1 MIVKVGLLGITAV
14 FLALI
19 LQKEKSEFAMLLV
32 LAAGMILFTYIL
44 LRMQTIVSFLSDML
58 DYLPVDNTYLL
69 PLLKMLG
76 IAYIAEFSSSI
87 CKESGY
93 SAIAGQMELFAKPSI
108 VALSIPEL
116 MYWRNICNGL
126 GEKKRCNASV
136 SWNISDATDGICRRG
151 LHG

>member
-93 SAIAGQMELFAKPSI
+93 SAIAGQMELFAKISI

-116 MYWRNICNGL
+116 MYL
-126 GEKKRCNASV
+126 MDVLEKY
-136 SWNISDATDGICRRG
+136 
-151 LHG
+151 L

>member
-93 SAIAGQMELFAKPSI
+93 SAIAGQMELFAKLSI

-116 MYWRNICNGL
+116 MYL
-126 GEKKRCNASV
+126 MDVLEKY
-136 SWNISDATDGICRRG
+136 
-151 LHG
+151 L

>member
-1 MIVKVGLLGITAV
+1 MIVKVGILGITAV

-93 SAIAGQMELFAKPSI
+93 SAIAGQMELFAKLSI

-116 MYWRNICNGL
+116 MYL
-126 GEKKRCNASV
+126 MDVLEKY
-136 SWNISDATDGICRRG
+136 
-151 LHG
+151 L

>member
-1 MIVKVGLLGITAV
+1 
-14 FLALI
+14 
-19 LQKEKSEFAMLLV
+19 
-32 LAAGMILFTYIL
+32 
-44 LRMQTIVSFLSDML
+44 MQTIVSFLSDML

-93 SAIAGQMELFAKPSI
+93 SAIAGQMELFAKLSI

-116 MYWRNICNGL
+116 MYL
-126 GEKKRCNASV
+126 MDVLEKY
-136 SWNISDATDGICRRG
+136 
-151 LHG
+151 L

>member
-76 IAYIAEFSSSI
+76 IAYIAESSSSI

-93 SAIAGQMELFAKPSI
+93 SAIAGQMELFAKLSI

-116 MYWRNICNGL
+116 MYL
-126 GEKKRCNASV
+126 MDVLEKY
-136 SWNISDATDGICRRG
+136 
-151 LHG
+151 L

>member
-1 MIVKVGLLGITAV
+1 MIVKIGLLGITAV

-93 SAIAGQMELFAKPSI
+93 SAIAGQMELFAKLSI

-116 MYWRNICNGL
+116 MYL
-126 GEKKRCNASV
+126 MDVLEKY
-136 SWNISDATDGICRRG
+136 
-151 LHG
+151 L

>member
-32 LAAGMILFTYIL
+32 LAAGMTLFTYIL

-58 DYLPVDNTYLL
+58 DYLPVDKTDLL

-87 CKESGY
+87 CKEAGY
-93 SAIAGQMELFAKPSI
+93 SAIAGQMELFAKLSI

-116 MYWRNICNGL
+116 MYL
-126 GEKKRCNASV
+126 MDVLEKY
-136 SWNISDATDGICRRG
+136 
-151 LHG
+151 L

>member
-19 LQKEKSEFAMLLV
+19 LQKEKAEFAMLLV
-32 LAAGMILFTYIL
+32 LAAGMLLFTYIL

-58 DYLPVDNTYLL
+58 DYLPVDKTYLL

-87 CKESGY
+87 CKEVGY
-93 SAIAGQMELFAKPSI
+93 SAIAGQMELFAKLSI

-116 MYWRNICNGL
+116 MYL
-126 GEKKRCNASV
+126 MDVLEKY
-136 SWNISDATDGICRRG
+136 
-151 LHG
+151 L

>member
-87 CKESGY
+87 CKEAGY
-93 SAIAGQMELFAKPSI
+93 SAIAGQMELFAKLSI

-116 MYWRNICNGL
+116 MYL
-126 GEKKRCNASV
+126 MDVLEKY
-136 SWNISDATDGICRRG
+136 
-151 LHG
+151 L

>member
-1 MIVKVGLLGITAV
+1 MIVKVGLLGITAM

-93 SAIAGQMELFAKPSI
+93 SAIAGQMELFAKLSI

-116 MYWRNICNGL
+116 MYL
-126 GEKKRCNASV
+126 MDVLEKY
-136 SWNISDATDGICRRG
+136 
-151 LHG
+151 L

>member
-76 IAYIAEFSSSI
+76 SAYIAEFSSSI

-93 SAIAGQMELFAKPSI
+93 SAIAGQMELFAKLSI

-116 MYWRNICNGL
+116 MYL
-126 GEKKRCNASV
+126 MDVLEKY
-136 SWNISDATDGICRRG
+136 
-151 LHG
+151 L

>member
-93 SAIAGQMELFAKPSI
+93 SAIAGQMELFAKLSI
-108 VALSIPEL
+108 VALMDVL
-116 MYWRNICNGL
+116 
-126 GEKKRCNASV
+126 EKY
-136 SWNISDATDGICRRG
+136 
-151 LHG
+151 L

>member
-93 SAIAGQMELFAKPSI
+93 SAIAGQMEFFAKLSI

-116 MYWRNICNGL
+116 MYL
-126 GEKKRCNASV
+126 MDVLEKY
-136 SWNISDATDGICRRG
+136 
-151 LHG
+151 L

>member
-1 MIVKVGLLGITAV
+1 MMIVKVGLLGITAV

-93 SAIAGQMELFAKPSI
+93 SAIAGQMELFAKLSI

-116 MYWRNICNGL
+116 MYL
-126 GEKKRCNASV
+126 MDVLEKY
-136 SWNISDATDGICRRG
+136 
-151 LHG
+151 L

>member
-44 LRMQTIVSFLSDML
+44 LRMQKIVSFLSDML

-93 SAIAGQMELFAKPSI
+93 SAIAGQMELFAKLSI

-116 MYWRNICNGL
+116 MYL
-126 GEKKRCNASV
+126 MDVLEKY
-136 SWNISDATDGICRRG
+136 
-151 LHG
+151 L

>member
-19 LQKEKSEFAMLLV
+19 LQKEKSEFAMLLI

-93 SAIAGQMELFAKPSI
+93 SAIAGQMELFAKLSI

-116 MYWRNICNGL
+116 MYL
-126 GEKKRCNASV
+126 MDVLEKY
-136 SWNISDATDGICRRG
+136 
-151 LHG
+151 L

>member
-32 LAAGMILFTYIL
+32 LAAGMTLFTYIL

-93 SAIAGQMELFAKPSI
+93 SAIAGQMELFAKLSI

-116 MYWRNICNGL
+116 MYL
-126 GEKKRCNASV
+126 MDVLEKY
-136 SWNISDATDGICRRG
+136 
-151 LHG
+151 L

>member
-44 LRMQTIVSFLSDML
+44 LRMQKMVSFLSDML

-93 SAIAGQMELFAKPSI
+93 SAIAGQMELFAKLSI

-116 MYWRNICNGL
+116 MYL
-126 GEKKRCNASV
+126 MDVLEKY
-136 SWNISDATDGICRRG
+136 
-151 LHG
+151 L

>member
-19 LQKEKSEFAMLLV
+19 LQKEKAEFAMLL
-32 LAAGMILFTYIL
+32 AEGMLLFTYIL

-58 DYLPVDNTYLL
+58 DYLPVDKTYLL

-87 CKESGY
+87 CKETGY
-93 SAIAGQMELFAKPSI
+93 SAIAGQMELFAKLSI

-116 MYWRNICNGL
+116 MYL
-126 GEKKRCNASV
+126 MDVLEKY
-136 SWNISDATDGICRRG
+136 
-151 LHG
+151 L

>member
-1 MIVKVGLLGITAV
+1 MIVKVGLLGITVV

-93 SAIAGQMELFAKPSI
+93 SAIAGQMELFAKLSI

-116 MYWRNICNGL
+116 MYL
-126 GEKKRCNASV
+126 MDVLEKY
-136 SWNISDATDGICRRG
+136 
-151 LHG
+151 L